1 MQQALQRAVHFR
13 HKVRLRLCTKHMLM
27 RVFVPC
33 LQKQE
38 ELERLQ
44 AELHS
49 LLAGVTAARH
59 EQQQQQRLLAQL
71 HHQHED
77 FTRVMHYRLLHCCV
91 PQCPCYTVIFLYVTG
106 ALLHASLLSHWC
118 IPPRR
123 CPIAAPSLNSSLHC
137 GITFNKQWRCVCLSR
152 DICCFGTTAAE
163 RFALLVV
170 KYCCWQ
176 AERAVQDHVSQLQE
190 ELRGLKDAKHHHAE
204 QQCEQVG
211 APLPMTMHVF
221 TILISSFSAL
231 SS

>member
-1 MQQALQRAVHFR
+1 MQQALQRALHFK

-27 RVFVPC
+27 RVVPC

-38 ELERLQ
+38 ELEKLQ

-77 FTRVMHYRLLHCCV
+77 FTRVMHCRLLHCCV

-123 CPIAAPSLNSSLHC
+123 CPFAAPSSNSSLHC
-137 GITFNKQWRCVCLSR
+137 GITLTSNGGVC
-152 DICCFGTTAAE
+152 
-163 RFALLVV
+163 
-170 KYCCWQ
+170 
-176 AERAVQDHVSQLQE
+176 VSQGVSVALAQL
-190 ELRGLKDAKHHHAE
+190 LRKGLL
-204 QQCEQVG
+204 CWW
-211 APLPMTMHVF
+211 
-221 TILISSFSAL
+221 
-231 SS
+231 